1 MPSAFADGGR
11 SGSCLLATC
20 WAHQKPGAPTLPVW
34 IGNKDTEARLDTGS
48 VVTLLR
54 PDLEGGW
61 RGEPIEV
68 ACVHGDTRTYETCHV
83 VVRTPRGVYV
93 TWAGIVPH
101 LPVPLLIGR
110 DCPIF
115 HRLWNP
121 VPGSRP
127 LQDQPRQPGR
137 TGRPAYGA
145 RLAPSTQADL
155 SAGDGGTEGD
165 GPTPPGTPAH
175 STGGPH
181 RAESAG
187 RPLDTPDTLTRAD
200 RPTGRIRE
208 LPSHRVFGF
217 FPDQFATAQLQDDV
231 LKHGW
236 SHVLAHEGQA
246 RELVSCLP
254 HPHFSTKGGLLYRV
268 VEKGGK
274 VTEQLVVP
282 RPNVSKVLFM
292 ARSHL

>member
-115 HRLWNP
+115 HRLWNR
-121 VPGSRP
+121 VPDPCRTSHDSPDELADP
-127 LQDQPRQPGR
+127 LMGLGWPPQPKRICQRGTVGPRGTDPPLRVHQP
-137 TGRPAYGA
+137 
-145 RLAPSTQADL
+145 TQREDP
-155 SAGDGGTEGD
+155 TERNRRD
-165 GPTPPGTPAH
+165 DPW
-175 STGGPH
+175 
-181 RAESAG
+181 
-187 RPLDTPDTLTRAD
+187 TL
-200 RPTGRIRE
+200 RI
-208 LPSHRVFGF
+208 P
-217 FPDQFATAQLQDDV
+217 
-231 LKHGW
+231 
-236 SHVLAHEGQA
+236 
-246 RELVSCLP
+246 
-254 HPHFSTKGGLLYRV
+254 
-268 VEKGGK
+268 
-274 VTEQLVVP
+274 
-282 RPNVSKVLFM
+282 
-292 ARSHL
+292 